1 MSFSWHERGR
11 ARRVYL
17 PSDHLPFLA
26 VGSVG
31 CFISSRSNCSHLQFS
46 AYFFTSLKSNKN
58 SVVCFLLQI
67 VPSSDVCSSPL
78 RWGGFVRGGFFLGAL
93 PALFYANRNIPHP
106 DTLPPFVFLFRV
118 CKTSNLGDT
127 AACIY
132 IYMYRYSGSQMA
144 VLIAL
149 GWAFTEEAASITPL
163 AFALHSSSIYLI
175 SLKTFRE
182 RKERDPSCPACT
194 AALGV
199 ELGTSLPRCLLPAP
213 IHVS

>member
-1 MSFSWHERGR
+1 MFSPTNSSEF
-11 ARRVYL
+11 RRVFFPAKMGRFRAGRL
-17 PSDHLPFLA
+17 FF
-26 VGSVG
+26 GSTA
-31 CFISSRSNCSHLQFS
+31 CIILRKPKHSTSRHPPP
-46 AYFFTSLKSNKN
+46 
-58 SVVCFLLQI
+58 VCFFC
-67 VPSSDVCSSPL
+67 SVCAKRL
-78 RWGGFVRGGFFLGAL
+78 
-93 PALFYANRNIPHP
+93 
-106 DTLPPFVFLFRV
+106 
-118 CKTSNLGDT
+118 TSGIRQRAFT
-127 AACIY
+127 EK
-132 IYMYRYSGSQMA
+132 RYSGSQMA

-199 ELGTSLPRCLLPAP
+199 ELGTSLPRSLLPAP

>member
-93 PALFYANRNIPHP
+93 PALFYANWNIPHP
-106 DTLPPFVFLFRV
+106 DTLPPFVFCSV
-118 CKTSNLGDT
+118 CAKRLTSGIRQRAFT
-127 AACIY
+127 EK
-132 IYMYRYSGSQMA
+132 RYSGSQMA

-199 ELGTSLPRCLLPAP
+199 ELGTSLPRSLLPAP

>member
-67 VPSSDVCSSPL
+67 VPSSDVCSSLL

-93 PALFYANRNIPHP
+93 LALFYANRNIPHP

-132 IYMYRYSGSQMA
+132 RETLQRVPNGCANCTGLGLHGGSC
-144 VLIAL
+144 LHHSPCL
-149 GWAFTEEAASITPL
+149 CPPFFLYLSNFT
-163 AFALHSSSIYLI
+163 
-175 SLKTFRE
+175 
-182 RKERDPSCPACT
+182 
-194 AALGV
+194 
-199 ELGTSLPRCLLPAP
+199 
-213 IHVS
+213 